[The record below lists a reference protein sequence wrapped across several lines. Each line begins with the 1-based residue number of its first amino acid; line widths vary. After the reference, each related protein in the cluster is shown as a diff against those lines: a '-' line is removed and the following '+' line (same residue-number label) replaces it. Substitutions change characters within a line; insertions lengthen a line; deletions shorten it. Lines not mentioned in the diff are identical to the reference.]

1 MGDLNRY
8 GSQPP
13 SLLSPS
19 GRALA
24 RDLQRTRRETAVALA
39 QGDGLAE
46 FTAAAMNNTAA
57 LDRHRRLLA
66 RGDDFLSNL
75 LAEEEVGFVLEAMT
89 IQRRMYRQG

>member
-1 MGDLNRY
+1 MTQLNRY
-8 GSQPP
+8 GSDPP
-13 SLLSPS
+13 SLLSPG

-24 RDLQRTRRETAVALA
+24 RDLQRTRREAAVALA

-46 FTAAAMNNTAA
+46 FTAQAMNNTAA

-75 LAEEEVGFVLEAMT
+75 LAEEEVGFVLAALS
-89 IQRRMYRQG
+89 IQRGMYRQY

>member
-8 GSQPP
+8 GSQSP

-19 GRALA
+19 GRSLA
-24 RDLQRTRRETAVALA
+24 RDLQRTRREATVALA

-46 FTAAAMNNTAA
+46 FTAAAMSNTAA

-75 LAEEEVGFVLEAMT
+75 LAEEEVSFVLAAMS
-89 IQRRMYRQG
+89 IQRGMYRQY